1 MLTLLLIVVP
11 VLAAIAMLL
20 MGAKTARTLALAT
33 GIVELVIA
41 LAAAFMVGKENSE
54 SLLNFSQPMISS
66 MGISFGFALD
76 GISAVMA
83 LLSALLLP
91 IIIYASF
98 NRTYKNPHIFYS
110 LMLLMVASMIGAFTT
125 TDALMFYVFY
135 EFALIPVYFMILIWS
150 DHAEKARITLKFF
163 IYTLFGSLF
172 MLVSLLYIY
181 QTAKSFD
188 LQAMY
193 AAGHALSGAEQGWL
207 FAGFF
212 IAFAVKI
219 PVFPFHT
226 WQPAT
231 YNAAPTAAV
240 MLLAG
245 IMLKMASYG
254 FIRLVLPMLPDGV
267 ADYGAWAL
275 GLSAI
280 SVVYA
285 SLLAIAQK
293 RYKLLIAY
301 SSIAHLGVLS
311 AGILSGNSQGIQGG
325 VMEMLSHGIITVAL
339 FFVADIIISRM
350 GHDEMDKMGGIREV
364 NPLLA
369 FLFFVIVMGSVAL
382 PFTSGFVGEFLLL
395 LGLNQYSPILT
406 GVAGLTVILGAV
418 YMLRAFQAMMLG
430 GANTL
435 TQNFAP
441 LTKHEKT
448 VLIIL
453 VALIVVLG
461 VYPDPILSL
470 SYSSVENLILSI
482 H

>member
-11 VLAAIAMLL
+11 VLAAIAMFL

-66 MGISFGFALD
+66 MGITFGFAMD

-83 LLSALLLP
+83 LLSAILLP

-125 TDALMFYVFY
+125 TDALMFYMFY

-150 DHAEKARITLKFF
+150 DQAEKARITLKFF

-181 QTAKSFD
+181 QSAKSFD
-188 LQAMY
+188 LEAMY
-193 AAGHALSGAEQGWL
+193 AAGRAMSGAEQGWL

-364 NPLLA
+364 NPTLA

-395 LGLNQYSPILT
+395 LGLNQYSPFLT

-441 LTKHEKT
+441 LTQHEKT

-453 VALIVVLG
+453 VALIIVLG
-461 VYPDPILSL
+461 IYPDPILSL
-470 SYSSVENLILSI
+470 SNSSVENLILSI